1 MATLGSGRT
10 DRHWQWL
17 AGAGV
22 PRTRPLPAASGG
34 TSTTTSLPPDAADW
48 FRQATAEAT
57 SNTTSVQV
65 FPEDKRRVHP
75 GQTGSL
81 SSWENERAIKRRE
94 AILPSAV
101 PRPTRS
107 RHEASRKQELSSHY
121 CQCSYCRG
129 SKLKRKLNP
138 EFSANRMNGTFLKCH
153 LPNAEKD
160 CKTRARVNFVRVGQI
175 EEWMEGSKF
184 AKWFPPTRTPIIPW
198 HHNNPITLT
207 ENYSLDPISIC
218 NFHVHTLTLPLP
230 NKSTTVD
237 IL

>member
-1 MATLGSGRT
+1 MQPTGFAKQQPKPLPTPPPSRSFL
-10 DRHWQWL
+10 
-17 AGAGV
+17 
-22 PRTRPLPAASGG
+22 RTRGGSILAKLAASPADKTTGQLRGG
-34 TSTTTSLPPDAADW
+34 RLYCP
-48 FRQATAEAT
+48 
-57 SNTTSVQV
+57 
-65 FPEDKRRVHP
+65 VH
-75 GQTGSL
+75 
-81 SSWENERAIKRRE
+81 
-94 AILPSAV
+94 AV